1 MKIAQERNTMI
12 RKAQTARII
21 ITCGYCMMMIVFIL
35 ITVLPICGISMR
47 YLTNITDPGK
57 LLPLPT
63 YHAYDVTR
71 SPQYE
76 LTFVLQTISMIF
88 AAMSYTGIDN
98 FLGLLVFHI
107 CGQLEILRNRI
118 EHLDKFANIHYT
130 LKSNVEDHTRL
141 LKYLISCA
149 DFYILSFFS
158 LYISQTGKKIAHYIR
173 NMSHLILLKLCYLSI
188 SISV

>member
-1 MKIAQERNTMI
+1 MKSAQERDVMI
-12 RKAQTARII
+12 RRAQTARII
-21 ITCGYCMMMIVFIL
+21 ITCGYCTMMTVFIL

-47 YLTNITDPGK
+47 YLSNITDPSK
-57 LLPLPT
+57 FLPLPT

-76 LTFVLQTISMIF
+76 LTFVLQTVSMVF
-88 AAMSYTGIDN
+88 ATMVYAGIDN

-118 EHLDKFANIHYT
+118 EHLNKFADIHYT

-141 LKYLISCA
+141 LKYLICCA
-149 DFYILSFFS
+149 
-158 LYISQTGKKIAHYIR
+158 
-173 NMSHLILLKLCYLSI
+173 
-188 SISV
+188 